1 MELTAR
7 REAIVELRAKF
18 TLLSE
23 RRACELVGI
32 QRSSYRY
39 RGTRKAADAPL
50 TKRMQELALEY
61 PRFGYRRLGVL
72 LRREGNVL
80 NEKKVHRVYQ
90 SAGLALRQLKR
101 KRIHRQPV
109 PLVRL
114 TEPNQEWAMDFVHDA
129 ATNGQTL
136 RFFGVVDQYSRTC
149 VRLAVD
155 TSMPA
160 RRVIQELETAIG
172 EYGKPSRIRMD
183 NGSEFTSRRFLAWC
197 TEQKIEMVHIR
208 PGKPVENAH
217 SESFNGRLRE
227 EFLNVTQF
235 QHLWDAQAK
244 ARRWFQYYNEERPHS
259 SLDYRTPQEFATAYS
274 ALRAPQAVANAPSVR
289 C

>member
-1 MELTAR
+1 M
-7 REAIVELRAKF
+7 
-18 TLLSE
+18 
-23 RRACELVGI
+23 
-32 QRSSYRY
+32 
-39 RGTRKAADAPL
+39 

-72 LRREGNVL
+72 LRREGQVL
-80 NEKKVHRVYQ
+80 NEKKIHRVYQ
-90 SAGLALRQLKR
+90 AAGLALRKLKR

-109 PLVRL
+109 PLIRL

-129 ATNGQTL
+129 AANGQTL
-136 RFFGVVDQYSRTC
+136 RFFAVVDQYSRSC

-160 RRVIQELETAIG
+160 KRVIQELETAIG

-244 ARRWFQYYNEERPHS
+244 ARQWFRYYNEERPHS

-274 ALRAPQAVANAPSVR
+274 ALRAPQAVANSPSVR